1 MFIPYRLANGTT
13 VMVEVTEE
21 TAAYILD
28 SSRELQNAD
37 RRERYHC
44 PYRLEAMEYEGETI
58 AYRLTPEEILIRK
71 ENREEIADALSV
83 LTDVQY
89 RRLLMKADEMTLR
102 QIARAEG
109 TSVNAVRDSLLQ
121 ARRKLAYL
129 EELF

>member
-1 MFIPYRLANGTT
+1 
-13 VMVEVTEE
+13 
-21 TAAYILD
+21 
-28 SSRELQNAD
+28 
-37 RRERYHC
+37 
-44 PYRLEAMEYEGETI
+44 MEYEGETI